1 MLRKAIER
9 LGGPQIVLIW
19 GWFLSPR
26 GSGMTSQPGVAKASR
41 RRYVKA
47 PILEAVCE
55 FRLSPDS
62 KWDLTIPGLLYE
74 KLSSEFPNKEQR
86 ILQDIEI
93 TQAAQGMQQQIRSS
107 ERILFLSP
115 DRKTFVQVGPQ
126 LLSVNRLRPYISWEQ
141 FKPAIQIAF
150 QSLSNTI
157 DVPRIQRIGLRYI
170 NRIEIP
176 QKNFL
181 LETFFDLYPYLG
193 KGLPQGHANF
203 FVGCTFE
210 FRNRQ
215 DLCKVQLTDTVPEAK
230 DASAFILDIDYFL
243 GEPNSVRKY
252 HRSVKTVVPAG
263 GLMAPTTSTSATLS
277 SAEETELARRWAHED
292 IWTRQTVGSFR
303 QLTPL
308 AHYSIMAPYGSLLR
322 DAHSGYI
329 VLFERTDGSRA
340 SVTLEIERAFAS
352 LRLYRVELPAVTEV
366 RDYLLRFPRL
376 GISVPSITRNVREKL
391 GPKTE
396 ISLEVYTDPE
406 IQDEYLVLYARR
418 SEYNPEFLQALSE
431 LGSQCADL
439 IPLDSGWLVITTD
452 FRPLPE

>member
-1 MLRKAIER
+1 
-9 LGGPQIVLIW
+9 
-19 GWFLSPR
+19 
-26 GSGMTSQPGVAKASR
+26 
-41 RRYVKA
+41 
-47 PILEAVCE
+47 
-55 FRLSPDS
+55 
-62 KWDLTIPGLLYE
+62 
-74 KLSSEFPNKEQR
+74 
-86 ILQDIEI
+86 
-93 TQAAQGMQQQIRSS
+93 
-107 ERILFLSP
+107 
-115 DRKTFVQVGPQ
+115 
-126 LLSVNRLRPYISWEQ
+126 
-141 FKPAIQIAF
+141 
-150 QSLSNTI
+150 
-157 DVPRIQRIGLRYI
+157 
-170 NRIEIP
+170 
-176 QKNFL
+176 
-181 LETFFDLYPYLG
+181 
-193 KGLPQGHANF
+193 
-203 FVGCTFE
+203 
-210 FRNRQ
+210 
-215 DLCKVQLTDTVPEAK
+215 
-230 DASAFILDIDYFL
+230 
-243 GEPNSVRKY
+243 
-252 HRSVKTVVPAG
+252 
-263 GLMAPTTSTSATLS
+263 MAPTTSTSATLS